1 MSKVNWLAGIACMAS
16 ATVAGAKDATPAGDV
31 EKQTERK
38 SQVLQTQQQTT
49 KMDLLVDVLKT
60 RLN

>member
-16 ATVAGAKDATPAGDV
+16 ATVAGAKETSQPEAID
-31 EKQTERK
+31 KQTERK
-38 SQVLQTQQQTT
+38 AHTVYTPVQTT